1 MSDSSSDGVF
11 FDTHHETTVPNKKPQ
26 SSFSED
32 DLPATPRARKHM
44 HHKNRLS
51 LNSDYISSPLA
62 TSSNTDKKYHRRT
75 NSISFEEYQHGTT
88 QSASQFRNRHSNTV
102 SGYKKHARVHSW
114 SESSYRS
121 GSPFSSSVGRQ
132 SHDSNRTSLLV
143 GIHNQF
149 HPPHQETP
157 PHEKPYVK
165 IKTKIKTNK
174 RFNRIVLAQTLAV
187 DTAEVY
193 ATTGIKIEDTDAE
206 DPKQPMGAVWANRFS
221 KDGRYM
227 ATGGQSCVIHVWK
240 VLRDLER
247 NDNIDIQDLLPHEPS
262 IKVFHDAPVR
272 TYVGHTADILDLS
285 WSKNNFLI
293 SSSMDKTVRLWHI
306 SQKVCLCVFR
316 HLDVVTSVKFHPKD
330 DRFFLS
336 GSFDCRVRL
345 WSIPEKRVAFW
356 NEIPVGNMITA
367 VGFTLDGRTACVGA
381 NTGDVFFFETQGLK
395 YNTQI
400 LVKNHH
406 HKRGKKVTGIEP
418 MPGMPLGEERILVTT
433 TDSRVWI
440 INMKDKSFVYKYK
453 GVVNLVMQ
461 KASFSDDGRY
471 IICGSEDG
479 CVYLWCTDQVNYSPF
494 QHWQDSRIKAAV
506 ALGHL
511 GDHML
516 QAVMQNVNFSDE
528 QYSGVAG
535 WLKRGERRMIDKLR
549 SRNEH
554 FTAHQHVVTSAIFA
568 PTKTRQLLAKTG
580 GDIIFDNTPVYT
592 HRDSR
597 HNVDT
602 DDSSG
607 GAYYDALSERRRS
620 RASSQLSDDMNA
632 IKQEQDMDELRRL
645 LMSEFEEATQE
656 ERDRFDYPDS
666 QIIISADLHG
676 AIKVWRMDSGYYQ
689 NEADRVMIGDD
700 VSVVNDSDTFATL
713 IPPRSRAGSIHKS
726 VESELTKKK
735 PGKKGPL
742 ASLFARFKS

>member
-1 MSDSSSDGVF
+1 MSDSSSGEVF
-11 FDTHHETTVPNKKPQ
+11 FEANERIILHKKTQ

-32 DLPATPRARKHM
+32 DLPKPRINKHL
-44 HHKNRLS
+44 HYKNRLS

-62 TSSNTDKKYHRRT
+62 TSSNSEKKYHSRT
-75 NSISFEEYQHGTT
+75 SSISFEENQHGTISS
-88 QSASQFRNRHSNTV
+88 QSKNRYSTTPT
-102 SGYKKHARVHSW
+102 GYIKHARVHSW

-121 GSPFSSSVGRQ
+121 ASPFSSTGRR
-132 SHDSNRTSLLV
+132 SHDSNRTSVLV
-143 GIHNQF
+143 GVHNQF
-149 HPPHQETP
+149 HPPSQEMP

-165 IKTKIKTNK
+165 INTKIKTNK

-193 ATTGIKIEDTDAE
+193 ASTGVKIEDKGTE
-206 DPKQPMGAVWANRFS
+206 DPKQPMGAIWANRFS
-221 KDGRYM
+221 KNGKYM
-227 ATGGQSCVIHVWK
+227 ATGGQSCVVNVWK

-272 TYVGHTADILDLS
+272 TYVGHTADVLDIS

-336 GSFDCRVRL
+336 GSFDCKVRL

-356 NEIPVGNMITA
+356 NEIPSGNMITA

-400 LVKNHH
+400 LVKNHR

-418 MPGMPLGEERILVTT
+418 MPGIPLGEERILVTT
-433 TDSRVWI
+433 NDSRIWI

-453 GVVNLVMQ
+453 GIDNPVLQ
-461 KASFSDDGRY
+461 IRASFSDDGRY

-494 QHWQDSRIKAAV
+494 QHWHDSRIKAAV
-506 ALGHL
+506 ALGNL
-511 GDHML
+511 GDQML
-516 QAVMQNVNFSDE
+516 QITMQNVNFSDE
-528 QYSGVAG
+528 KPGGVVG
-535 WLKRGERRMIDKLR
+535 WLKRGEQRMIDKLR

-592 HRDSR
+592 HRDPHS
-597 HNVDT
+597 DIDS
-602 DDSSG
+602 DDSDL
-607 GAYYDALSERRRS
+607 AYHDALSES
-620 RASSQLSDDMNA
+620 RKSRTSSQFNNEFGAS
-632 IKQEQDMDELRRL
+632 KQDQDMDDLRRI

-676 AIKVWRMDSGYYQ
+676 AIKVWRMDSGFYQ
-689 NEADRVMIGDD
+689 NEGVAGED
-700 VSVVNDSDTFATL
+700 VSVINDNDAFATS
-713 IPPRSRAGSIHKS
+713 IPPDNKVGSLHKNMEKSR
-726 VESELTKKK
+726 
-735 PGKKGPL
+735 KKGPL
-742 ASLFARFKS
+742 ANMLARFK